1 MSVYTFL
8 LRFFLILYR
17 DPFAEFMTPSVLRG
31 AETPAEADTPL
42 TDWSETDKSVSPE
55 IKPVAVSAS
64 IVQTRAQ
71 KKKAAAEQQTP
82 TKSSDKGTSL
92 LDTRGH
98 TSDRVRDLDLKTSA
112 AAGFDSNPS
121 AVDTQLTLNVV
132 KAPLALPAQGFS
144 AGDYEAFVE
153 FLKMRNGTGT
163 AVKGSSGAKDAGV
176 VVVGPTSSETS
187 TPKRAVQ
194 PKKGP
199 KRKHDE
205 FDDVFSGPD
214 STQRLK
220 EGTVGSIHDNTSS
233 PGQIRT
239 YVTGLPHACEVNPLV
254 LDLQPDSMK
263 DHYAALPPLR
273 LGVFTSWSAD
283 TRGGNPPL
291 ARLKMMGEHLNRGL
305 FFSAL
310 RFDKAGSFVNPSV
323 ASPMGVTGVASVGSN
338 TRFHLYCGPE
348 FALFTSVA
356 YVRES
361 LLVSGKARN
370 YGRTKLLMA
379 NLFGAEY
386 ERTVSF
392 LCNVTNQPSL
402 AAQMYQN
409 MLEFATKPE
418 SSGPSSS
425 PGSDAGES
433 PYKKR
438 KGADT
443 SLFVSSAFATKST
456 SQPAPG
462 GDSALPFEAVVPVFD
477 GRATSLSFSDCLKT
491 LHDMPRYT
499 KAGGEVYPG
508 SIVVVGYHV
517 SQYYNSTR
525 KSEAVSLNLQWIMVL
540 GDDEEVEMAGGESD

>member
-1 MSVYTFL
+1 MCAPNKREKNDFPRLFQRAAYHRSCFYESDQV
-8 LRFFLILYR
+8 
-17 DPFAEFMTPSVLRG
+17 RG
-31 AETPAEADTPL
+31 LE
-42 TDWSETDKSVSPE
+42 
-55 IKPVAVSAS
+55 
-64 IVQTRAQ
+64 
-71 KKKAAAEQQTP
+71 
-82 TKSSDKGTSL
+82 
-92 LDTRGH
+92 
-98 TSDRVRDLDLKTSA
+98 LKTSA
-112 AAGFDSNPS
+112 AAGFDPKPS
-121 AVDTQLTLNVV
+121 AVNTQLTLNVI
-132 KAPLALPAQGFS
+132 KAPPALQTQGYTAS
-144 AGDYEAFVE
+144 DYEAFLE
-153 FLKMRNGTGT
+153 FMKMRNGTGSNGC
-163 AVKGSSGAKDAGV
+163 AVAKDVGV
-176 VVVGPTSSETS
+176 VVVGPTASDVS

-199 KRKHDE
+199 KRKHDD
-205 FDDVFSGPD
+205 FDDVFAGPAP
-214 STQRLK
+214 TQRLDS
-220 EGTVGSIHDNTSS
+220 GTVGSIHDNTSS

-273 LGVFTSWSAD
+273 RVNLSPTFKVAHWYNSKGVFTSWSAD

-310 RFDKAGSFVNPSV
+310 RFDSTGSFVNPSI
-323 ASPMGVTGVASVGSN
+323 ASPIGVTGVASVGSN
-338 TRFHLYCGPE
+338 TRFHLYCGAE

-425 PGSDAGES
+425 PGSDVGES

-443 SLFVSSAFATKST
+443 SLFVSSAFTTKSG
-456 SQPAPG
+456 SQSATG
-462 GDSALPFEAVVPVFD
+462 ADSALPFEAVVPVFD
-477 GRATSLSFSDCLKT
+477 GRATSLSFSDCLKN
-491 LHDMPRYT
+491 LHDMLRYT

-508 SIVVVGYHV
+508 SIVVVGYHA

-525 KSEAVSLNLQWIMVL
+525 KSEAISLNLQWVMVL
-540 GDDEEVEMAGGESD
+540 GDEEAVEMDGGESD

>member
-1 MSVYTFL
+1 MLPLFL
-8 LRFFLILYR
+8 NF
-17 DPFAEFMTPSVLRG
+17 PSVL
-31 AETPAEADTPL
+31 T
-42 TDWSETDKSVSPE
+42 TDKSVSPE

-112 AAGFDSNPS
+112 AAGFDSNPWPS
-121 AVDTQLTLNVV
+121 ILSSLLTSSRP
-132 KAPLALPAQGFS
+132 PLALPAQGFS

-199 KRKHDE
+199 KRKHNE

-214 STQRLK
+214 STQCLK

-356 YVRES
+356 YVHES

-443 SLFVSSAFATKST
+443 SL
-456 SQPAPG
+456 
-462 GDSALPFEAVVPVFD
+462 ALPFEAVVPVFD